1 MATRTDDEFPL
12 IRTYWTLINGQE
24 VEVKVYAPVP
34 SPTQVAFPNRGG
46 MGSGKVGT
54 ADRRPSLEPGYA
66 IENDE
71 DLAAAGE
78 DP

>member
-1 MATRTDDEFPL
+1 MATRTEDEFPL
-12 IRTYWTLINGQE
+12 VKTYWTLINGQE
-24 VEVKVYAPVP
+24 VEVKVYASVAAPNP
-34 SPTQVAFPNRGG
+34 VAFPNRGG

-54 ADRRPSLEPGYA
+54 ADRRPSMEPGFA

-78 DP
+78 EP